1 MLIPKLIA
9 VALLAALLVVNP
21 GGHLTLEIRF
31 LLLGVLLIGSVIWLM
46 PKDEQE
52 AEEQEREANEERW
65 RQEQQ
70 RNEEDQT
77 GR

>member
-9 VALLAALLVVNP
+9 ITLLVILLVVNP
-21 GGHLTLEIRF
+21 GGYFTLEVRF

>member
-1 MLIPKLIA
+1 MLIPKLVAI
-9 VALLAALLVVNP
+9 ALLAVLLVVNP
-21 GGHLTLEIRF
+21 GGYLTLEVRF

-46 PKDEQE
+46 PRDEQE